1 METADRLGVLS
12 CVPAFEG
19 LGPPEIR
26 AIAERTEVRRFAA
39 GEALIRQDEPGDS
52 LWVLASGAAIV
63 QLRRR
68 DGDTLELARVG
79 AGDVVGEMALVTGA
93 PRNADIVASKAGEAL
108 VLPRTAFEEIAAIH
122 PGVVSVLTE
131 LVARRLGRAAQDGLG
146 DKVLKGYRILRPAG
160 RGATAVVYEAEPEGA
175 PQGAG
180 LRLALKM
187 LSHRFSRDRAA
198 MEWFEREA
206 RVLDSVSHEGVA
218 RSYGRF
224 QAYGTCFLVME
235 YLDGPS
241 VHEMV
246 KRLVRL
252 DVADA
257 LAIAGSVAAALGHCH
272 ALGVVHGD
280 VKPANVVVETA
291 GRVVLTDFGIASRVE
306 TGPGASVATDSVRI
320 SGTPQYMAPELFV
333 GARPSPSSDLYAL
346 GCLLFELLEGREA
359 FPASDLGSLVLA
371 KRRFLSARMERTD
384 APDHVRDLVDRL
396 LQPDPSCRPSKAS
409 ELGLAGGRVSD
420 RAIAETLRRRAAAA
434 ATATGDTV
442 PTVRRTSA

>member
-1 METADRLGVLS
+1 MESADRLGVLS

-19 LGPPEIR
+19 LGHAEIR
-26 AIAERTEVRRFAA
+26 AIAERTEVRPFIA

-79 AGDVVGEMALVTGA
+79 PGDVVGEMALVTGA
-93 PRNADIVASKAGEAL
+93 PRNADIVASKDGEAL
-108 VLPRTAFEEIAAIH
+108 VLPRTAFEEIAAVH

-175 PQGAG
+175 PAGAG

-187 LSHRFSRDRAA
+187 LSHRFCRDRAA

-206 RVLDSVSHEGVA
+206 RVLDSVRHEGVA

-235 YLDGPS
+235 FLDGPS
-241 VHEMV
+241 VHEMT
-246 KRLVRL
+246 KRLGRL
-252 DVADA
+252 DAPDA
-257 LAIAGSVAAALGHCH
+257 LAIAGSVASALGHCH

-280 VKPANVVVETA
+280 VKPANVVVELG

-306 TGPGASVATDSVRI
+306 TGAAQPVDTVRI

-359 FPASDLGSLVLA
+359 FPATDLGTLVLA
-371 KRRFLSARMERTD
+371 KRRFLSAPTTR
-384 APDHVRDLVDRL
+384 PDTPPAIRDLVDRL
-396 LQPDPSCRPSKAS
+396 LQPEPARRPSVAA
-409 ELGLAGGRVSD
+409 ELGLEPGRVS
-420 RAIAETLRRRAAAA
+420 AATIEATLRLRSAAA
-434 ATATGDTV
+434 ATAAGDPV
-442 PTVRRTSA
+442 PTVRRTAT